1 MPRITRDIITH
12 ELKINVSIQPI
23 TQKQR
28 PMSEEKAMGIRKDV
42 EKLINAHFVKEIRF
56 QT

>member
-42 EKLINAHFVKEIRF
+42 EKLIIAHFVKEIRF